1 MSVHSQDILE
11 VAAKSAPPLIM
22 TAWSF
27 WGFTLN
33 EWAAITAIVY
43 TGLMT
48 VFLLV
53 DRYKKWRK
61 DNETL

>member
-1 MSVHSQDILE
+1 MSNPSQDVLD
-11 VAAKSAPPLIM
+11 VVAKSAPPLIM

-33 EWAAITAIVY
+33 EWAAITAIIY

-48 VFLLV
+48 IFLLA
-53 DRYKKWRK
+53 DRYQKWKKR
-61 DNETL
+61 